1 MNRTQKQETVE
12 RLHQIFSDSTAV
24 LLIDFSGINV
34 AQAMELRRKVSQS
47 GRYQGVKN
55 SLALRAAEDTPLAA
69 LHEHFQGPTAIAFT
83 NEDPVALA
91 KALKT
96 CLNDYPDMSFKA
108 AVLEQEKL
116 TAEQVTALADLPSHE
131 ELLTRL
137 ASLLQAPLVSFAQAL
152 QSPLRNLGSLL
163 KQLAERKKD

>member
-1 MNRTQKQETVE
+1 MHRTRKQETVK

-34 AQAMELRRKVSQS
+34 AQETELRRKVSQS
-47 GRYQGVKN
+47 GRYRVVKN
-55 SLALRAAEDTPLAA
+55 TLALWAAEDTPLAA
-69 LHEHFQGPTAIAFT
+69 LDEHFRGPTAIAFT
-83 NEDPVALA
+83 NEDPVGLA
-91 KALKT
+91 RVLKT
-96 CLNDYPDMSFKA
+96 CLESYPSMSFKA

-137 ASLLQAPLVSFAQAL
+137 ASLLQAPLVSFAQTL
-152 QSPLRNLGSLL
+152 QSPLRNAGSLL
-163 KQLAERKKD
+163 KHLAERKQD

>member
-1 MNRTQKQETVE
+1 
-12 RLHQIFSDSTAV
+12 
-24 LLIDFSGINV
+24 
-34 AQAMELRRKVSQS
+34 
-47 GRYQGVKN
+47 
-55 SLALRAAEDTPLAA
+55 
-69 LHEHFQGPTAIAFT
+69 
-83 NEDPVALA
+83 
-91 KALKT
+91 
-96 CLNDYPDMSFKA
+96 MSFKA

-163 KQLAERKKD
+163 RQLAERKQD